1 LRIISIIRGTVDTK
15 VAADEGK
22 KPRALHI
29 CYVLCPFEFT
39 WHEPAEENPT
49 KLLLFLFFL
58 SFLKKTGNKTKQR
71 NTQSSLWL
79 SFLSYT
85 DDKKEVK
92 PAAKN
97 GCLLLLGGSR
107 C

>member
-1 LRIISIIRGTVDTK
+1 MKARSPAHLILLR
-15 VAADEGK
+15 
-22 KPRALHI
+22 
-29 CYVLCPFEFT
+29 VLCPFEFT
-39 WHEPAEENPT
+39 WHEPADEADPT
-49 KLLLFLFFL
+49 SLFCFFVFFSFFL
-58 SFLKKTGNKTKQR
+58 EKTGNKTKQR
-71 NTQSSLWL
+71 NTQSSLAISLL
-79 SFLSYT
+79 SFT